1 MTNTQFAPA
10 DSAAQT
16 QLALDRMN
24 AVLKEAGVPFELLS
38 PDQLGNAEP
47 ALLARV
53 TGLPNL
59 HLSTL
64 PGAAGIL
71 DALSLETLP
80 PMTR

>member
-1 MTNTQFAPA
+1 MLT
-10 DSAAQT
+10 
-16 QLALDRMN
+16 
-24 AVLKEAGVPFELLS
+24 AGDTLNDLSLFETGL
-38 PDQLGNAEP
+38 PGVVVGNAEP